1 MRAFLALLRR
11 EYLEHRWAFLYAPL
25 ILIGILT
32 VLVVSALVSGRYR
45 VFVTGV
51 AVASHLFDLGYFGIA
66 VLWWGYCFIAVFF
79 YFADAFNSDRRNN
92 QMFFWKSM
100 PHTDFTML
108 MSKLVAGLT
117 VLPALVYFAL
127 LLTGLL
133 VAALIVGM
141 PYLVPALGQADVQA
155 TLFAWSQVSMLA
167 LCYLVLALLWYAP
180 FFAWVGALSTLVGRW
195 SIPLALLIPVIISLF
210 EGLVDF
216 GSAPG
221 GSYVLSFLRNRL
233 SFNFDSVSLQQA
245 LIAGGPI
252 DVVGQMQRLVG
263 GVDWPLL
270 IVGLVFAVVVIVLAS
285 EFRRRWVL
293 KG

>member
-1 MRAFLALLRR
+1 MRPFLALLRR

-25 ILIGILT
+25 ILIGILL
-32 VLVVSALVSGRYR
+32 VLVGSALVTGRYR
-45 VFVTGV
+45 FFVTGV
-51 AVASHLFDLGYFGIA
+51 AVASHLFDLAYFGVA

-108 MSKLVAGLT
+108 MSKLIAGLT
-117 VLPALVYFAL
+117 MLPALVYFAL

-133 VAALIVGM
+133 VAAFIVGM
-141 PYLVPALGQADVQA
+141 PYLVPAIGPIDLQA
-155 TLFAWSQVSMLA
+155 TLFAWSQVSALA

-195 SIPLALLIPVIISLF
+195 SIPLALLIPVILSLF
-210 EGLVDF
+210 EGLFTF
-216 GSAPG
+216 GAAPG
-221 GSYVLSFLRNRL
+221 GSYILSFLRNRL
-233 SFNFDSVSLQQA
+233 TFNFVPTPLQQA

-252 DVVGQMQRLVG
+252 DLPGQTQNLLAAI
-263 GVDWPLL
+263 DWPLL
-270 IVGLVFAVVVIVLAS
+270 VLGLIFAIVVIFLAS